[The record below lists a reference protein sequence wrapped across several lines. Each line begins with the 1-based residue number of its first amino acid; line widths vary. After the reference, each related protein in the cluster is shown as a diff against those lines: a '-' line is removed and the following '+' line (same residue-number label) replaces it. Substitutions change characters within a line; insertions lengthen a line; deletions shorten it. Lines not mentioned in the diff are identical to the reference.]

1 MNWSISL
8 VSERRTLLDLVEVIG
23 GGTPSRSEPLYW
35 GGDIPWAT
43 VKDLSGLVIRDT
55 AERITREG
63 LENSAANVVPAGA
76 IVLATR
82 IAPGRAALAKFDLAI
97 NQDLKGLVPRDGVD
111 AAYLLHFIRASALR
125 IARMGAGSTVKGITL
140 ESLARVR
147 ILLPDLAEQRRTAAM
162 LDKADGIQRKRRES
176 VRLVD
181 ELVRSAYVSIVGAGN
196 SNYRHW
202 PEMEIADLAERR
214 DGSIRTGPF
223 GSALRHGEFT
233 NQGEVAVLGIDN
245 VVENCFRWTER
256 RFISRERYEKHFKRY
271 TVRAG
276 DVLVTIMGTTGKSAV
291 APEDLPVAI
300 STKHLAVI
308 SLDQEHVR
316 PEFLS
321 HAIHGDP
328 RVWAQIGAA
337 NRGAIMAGLNLGIIK
352 RLRIRLPPVVHQAR
366 FERVV
371 ERVRH
376 LRAGIVSARQTDEH
390 LFRAL
395 AQGSF
400 VVDMQ

>member
-1 MNWSISL
+1 
-8 VSERRTLLDLVEVIG
+8 
-23 GGTPSRSEPLYW
+23 
-35 GGDIPWAT
+35 
-43 VKDLSGLVIRDT
+43 
-55 AERITREG
+55 
-63 LENSAANVVPAGA
+63 
-76 IVLATR
+76 
-82 IAPGRAALAKFDLAI
+82 
-97 NQDLKGLVPRDGVD
+97 
-111 AAYLLHFIRASALR
+111 
-125 IARMGAGSTVKGITL
+125 
-140 ESLARVR
+140 
-147 ILLPDLAEQRRTAAM
+147 
-162 LDKADGIQRKRRES
+162 
-176 VRLVD
+176 
-181 ELVRSAYVSIVGAGN
+181 VSIVGAGN

>member
-1 MNWSISL
+1 
-8 VSERRTLLDLVEVIG
+8 
-23 GGTPSRSEPLYW
+23 
-35 GGDIPWAT
+35 
-43 VKDLSGLVIRDT
+43 
-55 AERITREG
+55 
-63 LENSAANVVPAGA
+63 VPAGA